1 MMVTVISHFLRFY
14 NMSQNKMAEQRNM
27 ATQWPDLLGQL
38 FDRLAGKEVMITYS
52 FRDLEVELP
61 RAAGPGGQS
70 LGSAKWILNGD
81 LAIKAQSHS
90 QASGGIER

>member
-1 MMVTVISHFLRFY
+1 
-14 NMSQNKMAEQRNM
+14 MSQNKTAEQQNM
-27 ATQWPDLLGQL
+27 ATQWPDLLGVL
-38 FDRLAGKEVMITYS
+38 FDRLAGKEAMITYS

-61 RAAGPGGQS
+61 RASGPGGQS

-90 QASGGIER
+90 QVSGGIES